1 MQIALNE
8 YAVHSNM
15 PMFNALY
22 MLAAWAHLSELEL
35 CIMLCMAGF
44 SAPAARFV
52 SLSYILPRPKYGH
65 SGRQFPAATLGPGE
79 VLYSWSS
86 NLFPGSFILT
96 CWPESPWFYYIQ
108 VTDAIIIETDTDAL
122 ADEGRVIKSRTRWKI
137 VSGLKNQQRY

>member
-35 CIMLCMAGF
+35 CIMLCMAGL
-44 SAPAARFV
+44 SAPAAKLV
-52 SLSYILPRPKYGH
+52 LISDIKPKYGH

-79 VLYSWSS
+79 VLYS
-86 NLFPGSFILT
+86 
-96 CWPESPWFYYIQ
+96 
-108 VTDAIIIETDTDAL
+108 
-122 ADEGRVIKSRTRWKI
+122 
-137 VSGLKNQQRY
+137 